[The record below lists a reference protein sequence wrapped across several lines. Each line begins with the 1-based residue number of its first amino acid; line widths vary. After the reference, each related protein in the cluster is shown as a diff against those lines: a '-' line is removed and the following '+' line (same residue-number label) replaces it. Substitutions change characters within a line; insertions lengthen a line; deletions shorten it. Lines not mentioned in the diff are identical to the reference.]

1 MTENYVRTIY
11 GANLQT
17 CLLLNKPLAILPHTT
32 INESL
37 GINTTFTLGV
47 NQIPTLGYAII
58 GNGGFSSSLNTAGL
72 PNIKP
77 VQHKCRDSELFSQI
91 PFVLRTTTND
101 LTSGQTNLY
110 RLRKTVT
117 IGTVQY
123 VAYYAKVLDLSG
135 TSVSLNLVTIDSIT
149 GVTTTV
155 PFVPSINDLNPTPQV
170 LSPTGQN
177 VTTGQYLT
185 ATAIVPFNLSSS
197 DISELLNVAQIL
209 YGDPGYANIGEIGIC
224 SGVDTTITGTFN
236 GVSNN
241 YTEVGAM
248 QIATFIS
255 AFVNCQFNNN
265 GANFAFDIGPVEALM
280 SLTNVVV

>member
-17 CLLLNKPLAILPHTT
+17 CLLLNKPLVVLPHTT
-32 INESL
+32 INEAL
-37 GINTTFTLGV
+37 GINNTFTLAT
-47 NQIPTLGYAII
+47 NQIPTLKYVVI
-58 GNGGFSSSLNTAGL
+58 GNGGFTSSLNTAGL

-77 VQHKCRDSELFSQI
+77 IQHTARDSELFNQI
-91 PFVLRTTTND
+91 PFVLRTVNND
-101 LTSGQTNLY
+101 LTSGQQQSY
-110 RLRKTVT
+110 RLRKNVT
-117 IGTVQY
+117 IANVPY
-123 VAYYAKVLDLSG
+123 IAYYGKVLDLSG
-135 TSVSLNLVTIDSIT
+135 SSVSLNLVTINSVT
-149 GVTTTV
+149 GISTTV
-155 PFVPSINDLNPTPQV
+155 PFVPSINDLNPTPQII
-170 LSPTGQN
+170 SSIGQN

-224 SGVDTTITGTFN
+224 SGVDTIITSTFN
-236 GVSNN
+236 GVSSN

-248 QIATFIS
+248 QIATFVS

-265 GANFAFDIGPVEALM
+265 GANFAFDIGPVEPTLG
-280 SLTNVVV
+280 LTNITV